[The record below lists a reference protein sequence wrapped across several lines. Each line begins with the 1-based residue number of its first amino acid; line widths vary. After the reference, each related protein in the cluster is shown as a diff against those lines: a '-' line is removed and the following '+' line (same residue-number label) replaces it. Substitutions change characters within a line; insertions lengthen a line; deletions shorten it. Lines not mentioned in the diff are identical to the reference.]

1 MRATKIT
8 KYFDCDNKNPLNFF
22 PTKQKREDINNTR
35 DTSRDTRDTSR
46 DTSTPK
52 PSCIPSSSFDTI
64 NIQLE
69 TKYYTCG
76 STIEY
81 FIYFNNNS
89 QMDIKGTITNVGT
102 PINGDL
108 MALHEALK
116 YIVYH
121 PNMSQK
127 LNKYKFNI
135 YTNSGNISSIFEI
148 SSTKQLASHN
158 GIMVKKDSTSLVS
171 DVYFKIQSLLRCI
184 KNISI
189 EYWNSN

>member
-22 PTKQKREDINNTR
+22 PTKQKKEERGVGLNNDTVR
-35 DTSRDTRDTSR
+35 DTSI
-46 DTSTPK
+46 PK
-52 PSCIPSSSFDTI
+52 ASSIPSSSFDTV

-89 QMDIKGTITNVGT
+89 QLDIKGTITNVGT
-102 PINGDL
+102 SINGDL

-135 YTNSGNISSIFEI
+135 YTNSKNISSIFN
-148 SSTKQLASHN
+148 LASHN
-158 GIMVKKDSTSLVS
+158 GIMIKQDIISVDTNLYS
-171 DVYFKIQSLLRCI
+171 KIQSLLKCV

-189 EYWNSN
+189 EYWANI

>member
-8 KYFDCDNKNPLNFF
+8 KYFKSENNDPLNFF
-22 PTKQKREDINNTR
+22 PTKEQKNNTKTR
-35 DTSRDTRDTSR
+35 LDTIKCQQTFGTAEPELQIREIPKTS
-46 DTSTPK
+46 STYN
-52 PSCIPSSSFDTI
+52 SSFDTV
-64 NIQLE
+64 NLQLE

-81 FIYFNNNS
+81 SLYFNNNS
-89 QMDIKGTITNVGT
+89 QLDIKGSINNVGT

-108 MALHEALK
+108 MALHETLK

-127 LNKYKFNI
+127 INKYKFNI
-135 YTNSGNISSIFEI
+135 YTNSKNICGIFKPDNNI
-148 SSTKQLASHN
+148 LASN
-158 GIMVKKDSTSLVS
+158 I
-171 DVYFKIQSLLRCI
+171 YFKIQSLLKCI

-189 EYWNSN
+189 EYWSS